1 MKIQGK
7 IVTFSKSW
15 QCRCINMA
23 ETRKQIAF
31 DLDTKALETY
41 YPSEHWR
48 RSYEIIKRHMLRN
61 GFTWSQGSVY
71 VSIKPMSS
79 AETARILGSLVKKN
93 PWLNLCMRDCRE
105 ANIGKEHSK
114 NYIFDKNATV
124 SVREGRNVPRDS
136 SD

>member
-48 RSYEIIKRHMLRN
+48 
-61 GFTWSQGSVY
+61 
-71 VSIKPMSS
+71 
-79 AETARILGSLVKKN
+79 
-93 PWLNLCMRDCRE
+93 DCRE

-124 SVREGRNVPRDS
+124 SVREGRNVPRDN